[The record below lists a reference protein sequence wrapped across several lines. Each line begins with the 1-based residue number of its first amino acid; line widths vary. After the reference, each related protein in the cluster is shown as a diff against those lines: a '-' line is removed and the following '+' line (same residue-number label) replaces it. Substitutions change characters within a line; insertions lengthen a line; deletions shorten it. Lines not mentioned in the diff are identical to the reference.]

1 MKLLQYRISSDGGET
16 WTLQWMTQSE
26 AEKEKK
32 AGKLV
37 EREKEIKHE

>member
-1 MKLLQYRISSDGGET
+1 MRLLQYRISADGGET
-16 WTLQWMTQSE
+16 WTIQWMTQSE